1 MRASVLECAVAFE
14 VCEQVLAR
22 RLELVANEP
31 ETEQKHPEIVFA
43 VDWIQIAFAAAC
55 RVAVYGFRA
64 ERETE
69 LNVCFYLSGVERS
82 VEISIMRS
90 FS

>member
-1 MRASVLECAVAFE
+1 MLP
-14 VCEQVLAR
+14 R
-22 RLELVANEP
+22 RLEIVADESQ
-31 ETEQKHPEIVFA
+31 TEQEHPEIIFA
-43 VDWIQIAFAAAC
+43 ADGVQVAFAAAR
-55 RVAVYGFRA
+55 RVAVYCFRA